1 VETRVKDQEIVDVL
15 SSFPDKTAEALAKWK
30 TSKLKKDMVASRL
43 YLEFKA
49 KSVGGEK
56 ISVKEL
62 EAMVQS
68 DDSHY
73 KACLEEIMAESDHIR
88 CYEKLLAAKKMAGI
102 RAGF

>member
-1 VETRVKDQEIVDVL
+1 
-15 SSFPDKTAEALAKWK
+15 
-30 TSKLKKDMVASRL
+30 
-43 YLEFKA
+43 
-49 KSVGGEK
+49 
-56 ISVKEL
+56 
-62 EAMVQS
+62 VQS